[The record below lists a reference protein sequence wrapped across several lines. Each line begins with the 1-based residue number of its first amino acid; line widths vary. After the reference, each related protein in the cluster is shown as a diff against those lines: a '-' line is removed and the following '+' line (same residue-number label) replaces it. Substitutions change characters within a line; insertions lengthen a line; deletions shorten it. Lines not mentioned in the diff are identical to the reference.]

1 MKNVY
6 TVAQV
11 NGYIKNMFT
20 QDFLLQSILVKGEVS
35 NCKYH
40 SSGHIYFTLKDG
52 KGAIACV
59 MFAGNRSGLKFH
71 MQEGQQ
77 VVVGGTIDVFER
89 DGRYQLYAKSITL
102 DGAGQL
108 YERFEQLKR
117 ELAEFAASLVN
128 NGETVF
134 IENGSSN
141 ALLARTLADQ
151 KDVTI
156 ITVSS
161 YIAHLLKETRCE
173 VILLGGIYQKKSESM
188 VGPLTRQYVQQVH
201 FSKAFIGIDGWQPDT
216 GFTGRDMMR
225 SDVVNAVL
233 AKECEAIVLTDS
245 SKFGAVHPYT
255 MGPASRFSRVIT
267 DERLRDEYRQQLEQ
281 DGLTVDIVKKTA

>member
-1 MKNVY
+1 MNSRQQLILQMVIDQGRVSVVDLAKTTGVSEVTIRQDLNRLEKQSY
-6 TVAQV
+6 LRRAH
-11 NGYIKNMFT
+11 GYAVPL
-20 QDFLLQSILVKGEVS
+20 DS
-35 NCKYH
+35 
-40 SSGHIYFTLKDG
+40 D
-52 KGAIACV
+52 
-59 MFAGNRSGLKFH
+59 
-71 MQEGQQ
+71 
-77 VVVGGTIDVFER
+77 DVETR
-89 DGRYQLYAKSITL
+89 MMNNYA
-102 DGAGQL
+102 
-108 YERFEQLKR
+108 LKR

-201 FSKAFIGIDGWQPDT
+201 FSKAFIGIDGWQPET

-233 AKECEAIVLTDS
+233 EKECEAIVLTDS

-255 MGPASRFSRVIT
+255 MGPVSRFSRVIT
-267 DERLRDEYRQQLEQ
+267 DERLSDAHRNKLED
-281 DGLTVDIVKKTA
+281 DGLIVNIIKTTA

>member
-1 MKNVY
+1 MNSRQQIILQMVID
-6 TVAQV
+6 Q
-11 NGYIKNMFT
+11 GYAVPL
-20 QDFLLQSILVKGEVS
+20 DS
-35 NCKYH
+35 
-40 SSGHIYFTLKDG
+40 D
-52 KGAIACV
+52 
-59 MFAGNRSGLKFH
+59 
-71 MQEGQQ
+71 
-77 VVVGGTIDVFER
+77 DVETR
-89 DGRYQLYAKSITL
+89 MMNNYA
-102 DGAGQL
+102 
-108 YERFEQLKR
+108 LKR

-161 YIAHLLKETRCE
+161 YIAHLLKETQCE

-245 SKFGAVHPYT
+245 SKFGAVHPLRWVRLH
-255 MGPASRFSRVIT
+255 ASAV
-267 DERLRDEYRQQLEQ
+267 
-281 DGLTVDIVKKTA
+281 

>member
-1 MKNVY
+1 MNSRQQIILQMVIDQGRVSV
-6 TVAQV
+6 VALAKATGVSEVTIRQDL
-11 NGYIKNMFT
+11 NFLEKQSYLRRAHGYAVPLDSDDVETRMMN
-20 QDFLLQSILVKGEVS
+20 
-35 NCKYH
+35 N
-40 SSGHIYFTLKDG
+40 
-52 KGAIACV
+52 
-59 MFAGNRSGLKFH
+59 FA
-71 MQEGQQ
+71 
-77 VVVGGTIDVFER
+77 
-89 DGRYQLYAKSITL
+89 
-102 DGAGQL
+102 
-108 YERFEQLKR
+108 LKR

>member
-1 MKNVY
+1 MNSRQQLILQMVIDQGRVSVVDLAKTTGVSEVTIRQDLNLLEKQSY
-6 TVAQV
+6 LRRAH
-11 NGYIKNMFT
+11 GYAVPL
-20 QDFLLQSILVKGEVS
+20 DS
-35 NCKYH
+35 
-40 SSGHIYFTLKDG
+40 D
-52 KGAIACV
+52 
-59 MFAGNRSGLKFH
+59 
-71 MQEGQQ
+71 
-77 VVVGGTIDVFER
+77 DVETR
-89 DGRYQLYAKSITL
+89 MMNNYA
-102 DGAGQL
+102 
-108 YERFEQLKR
+108 LKR

-201 FSKAFIGIDGWQPDT
+201 FSKAFIGIDGWQPET

-233 AKECEAIVLTDS
+233 EKECEAIVLTDS
-245 SKFGAVHPYT
+245 SKFGRIFPNALSPMELIHQ
-255 MGPASRFSRVIT
+255 VIT
-267 DERLRDEYRQQLEQ
+267 DHELPAIHKDDLSTKVK
-281 DGLTVDIVKKTA
+281 LTLI